1 MRLPVSITQLKNK
14 LVQENLISP
23 EKFDAFA
30 EEAERKN
37 ENLIDKLISEKIV
50 ERNFLNEFIAATLGV
65 GIADLS
71 AMGVDDKVI
80 KMLPEEIARQ
90 RRAVAFRQEE
100 DGTFD
105 VAMVDPSDLGT
116 IEFLRERLNG
126 KIKTYLA
133 TPEDLDR
140 AFSIYGMQM
149 TRDFKK
155 LIEEDIQE
163 SLRNSSKNIEEASL
177 QVPIVAIVDNLVSYA
192 ASLRASDIHLEI
204 LEESTLVR
212 YRIDGILYEILK
224 IPKEV
229 HPALVARIKILSG
242 LKIDE
247 HHQPQ
252 DGRFRYPISNQFID
266 IRVSVM
272 PTFYGEKLEMRLLE
286 STQKP
291 LSFEELGM
299 TEANSKI
306 LIENLKKAYGMIIS
320 CGPTGS
326 GKTTTLYSMMNIL
339 NKPTVN
345 ITTVEDP
352 IEYNIKYVNQT
363 QINPTAGITFANGL
377 RALLRQD
384 PNIIMVG
391 EIRDSETAGISVQAA
406 LTGHLIITS
415 LHTNDAPTAI
425 PRLVDLQVPPF
436 LLAATVNLIVAQR
449 LIRKVCRQCIYSYQ
463 TPPEVVDIVKR
474 QLKDLNIND
483 DSSIPKIIYKGRGCP
498 SCNFFGYRGRL
509 GIFEILEIDDKI
521 KKLIIEPQFSLE
533 NIKKEIMAGGFKTM
547 FEDGLYKV
555 QLGETTIEEVLRVIR
570 E

>member
-1 MRLPVSITQLKNK
+1 MRLPVSIIQLKNK

-30 EEAERKN
+30 DEAERKN

-50 ERNFLNEFIAATLGV
+50 ERNFINEFIAATLGV
-65 GIADLS
+65 GIANLS
-71 AMGVDDKVI
+71 VMGVDDKVV

-90 RRAVAFRQEE
+90 RRVVAFKQEP

-105 VAMVDPSDLGT
+105 VAMIDPSDLGT
-116 IEFLRERLNG
+116 IEFLQERLNG
-126 KIKTYLA
+126 EIRTYLA
-133 TPEDLDR
+133 TPEDLGR

-155 LIEEDIQE
+155 IIEENIQE

-177 QVPIVAIVDNLVSYA
+177 QVPIVAIVDNLISYA

-229 HPALVARIKILSG
+229 HTALVARIKILSG

-266 IRVSVM
+266 IRVSIM

-286 STQKP
+286 STQTP

-425 PRLVDLQVPPF
+425 PRLVDLQVQPF
-436 LLAATVNLIVAQR
+436 LIAATVNLIVAQR
-449 LIRKVCRQCIYSYQ
+449 LIRKICRQCVYSYE
-463 TPPEVVDIVKR
+463 TPPEVADLVKR
-474 QLKDLNIND
+474 QLGELNIND
-483 DSSIPKIIYKGRGCP
+483 DSSIPKVIYKGRGCP

-509 GIFEILEIDDKI
+509 GIFELLEIDDKI

-533 NIKKEIMAGGFKTM
+533 NIKKEVLASGFKTM

-555 QLGETTIEEVLRVIR
+555 QLGETTVEEVLRVIR

>member
-133 TPEDLDR
+133 TPEDLDS